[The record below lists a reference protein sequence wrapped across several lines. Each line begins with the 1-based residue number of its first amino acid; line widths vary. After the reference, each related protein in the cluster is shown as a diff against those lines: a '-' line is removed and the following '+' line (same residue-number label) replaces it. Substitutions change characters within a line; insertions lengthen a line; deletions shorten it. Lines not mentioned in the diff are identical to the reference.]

1 MFSCGL
7 YCFTGCDSVLYDVPV
22 CESRFHYSTLP
33 CALSHYIPC
42 YVMFLISACSIPQI
56 YFFIFCTLYHVLLY
70 LSMLCYAM
78 FYRITPYYGASYCS
92 VIHHVILCF
101 TMFFLLWSIAA
112 HIHLV
117 RHFKILEFMSFYCTV
132 SWDMYICVHTYVRV
146 LCFSVYAKYMILRL
160 FVVEWH
166 IKFYHSM

>member
-33 CALSHYIPC
+33 CALSHDIPC

-70 LSMLCYAM
+70 LPMLCYAM

-101 TMFFLLWSIAA
+101 TMFFYYDLSQLIFILCVISRFWSSCRFIVLY
-112 HIHLV
+112 H
-117 RHFKILEFMSFYCTV
+117 E
-132 SWDMYICVHTYVRV
+132 ICTYVYTHMCV
-146 LCFSVYAKYMILRL
+146 CYALVFMLSI
-160 FVVEWH
+160 
-166 IKFYHSM
+166 